1 MNRQGD
7 IKKII
12 DRAAGRK
19 KADLVIRHA
28 RIVEV
33 FSHSVIEGTLAVSD
47 GKIVGIGAYEGE
59 QEIDA
64 RHRYILPGLIDA
76 HVHIESAMTSPEHFA
91 RAVLPRGTTTVI
103 ADPHEISNV
112 CGLGG
117 IEYMLNASEHLPLH
131 TYFMLPSCV
140 PATEFEHS
148 GAVLGV
154 EELEKF
160 ITHPRVLG
168 LGEMMDYVG
177 AAQGSENVVSKLEL
191 AQRYDKHID
200 GHSPML
206 EGKDLTAYAAAGIT
220 TDHECSTVEEM
231 RERIARGMYVLI
243 RQGSAAQNLPTL
255 IRAVNAHNS
264 RRCLLCTDDRQP
276 EDILLHGHIDN
287 HLRLAVENGIDP
299 VTAIQMATINAAEC
313 YGLKRTGAIAPGYDA
328 DFIIVDNLKQFRVD
342 SVFIGGKE
350 VASEGACLTEFSD
363 YPIDRVSDTVKTP
376 RLAIEDLQLKLTS
389 DVARVI
395 RITSHSLVTEHAVR
409 KVFRDENG
417 CFVNDGKLDLL
428 KLVVIERHS
437 GVKHIGRGIVEN
449 YQLTGGA
456 VATTIAHD
464 SHNIIAVGD
473 SDADIFTAVQRLI
486 EIGGGITMASKGRIL
501 DELPLP
507 IAGLMSDKSAGFV
520 KERLNAMHETARTVF
535 GINKDID
542 PFMTLSFLALPVI
555 PDLKL
560 TDMGLFDVRAFK
572 FVDISVH

>member
-1 MNRQGD
+1 MNQQDD

-19 KADLVIRHA
+19 KADLVIKHA
-28 RIVEV
+28 RIVDV
-33 FSHSVIEGTLAVSD
+33 FSHSVIDGTLAVSD
-47 GKIVGIGAYEGE
+47 GRIVGIGAYEGE

-91 RAVLPRGTTTVI
+91 RAILPRGTTTVI

-112 CGLGG
+112 CGLDG
-117 IEYMLNASEHLPLH
+117 IDYMLKSSEHLPLH

-140 PATEFEHS
+140 PSTEFEHS

-154 EELEKF
+154 HELEKF
-160 ITHPRVLG
+160 ISHPRVLG

-177 AAQGSENVVSKLEL
+177 AAEGREDVVQKLEL
-191 AQRYDKHID
+191 AQRYGKLVD

-206 EGKDLTAYAAAGIT
+206 EGKELTAYAAAGIT

-255 IRAVNAHNS
+255 IRAVNTHNS

-299 VTAIQMATINAAEC
+299 VTAVQMATINAAEC

-328 DFIIVDNLKQFRVD
+328 DFLMVDNLKQFRVD

-350 VASEGACLTEFSD
+350 VASGGTCLMEFSD
-363 YPIDRVSDTVKTP
+363 YPIDTVSNTVKTP
-376 RLAIEDLQLKLTS
+376 NLSIEDLRLRLTS

-395 RITSHSLVTEHAVR
+395 RIAPHSLVTEHAVR

-417 CFVNDGKLDLL
+417 FFLTDSKLDLL

-437 GVKHIGRGIVEN
+437 GTKHIGLGIVEN
-449 YQLTGGA
+449 YHLTGGA

-473 SDADIFTAVQRLI
+473 SDSDIFTAVGRLI
-486 EIGGGITMASKGRIL
+486 EIGGGITMASGGEIL

-507 IAGLMSDKSAGFV
+507 IAGLMSDRSAGFV
-520 KERLNAMHETARTVF
+520 KEKLNAMHRSARAAF

-560 TDMGLFDVRAFK
+560 TDMGLFDVRAFR